1 MLRRLWQRLRLRR
14 EIRRDARA
22 IEKHLRSLERQV
34 ENSLDILT
42 GVESQIEQL
51 RTDAKALE
59 DIQLRTSQEND
70 RLRAELEIANN
81 ITIPGLTA
89 SHVLLMQRTEADT
102 AIQVKRQAVAG
113 A

>member
-1 MLRRLWQRLRLRR
+1 MLRRLWQRLKRTR

-22 IEKHLRSLERQV
+22 IEKHLRALERQV
-34 ENSLDILT
+34 EGSLDLLT
-42 GVESQIEQL
+42 GVETHIEQL
-51 RTDAKALE
+51 RGEVKSLE
-59 DIQLRTSQEND
+59 DIQQRMGQEND